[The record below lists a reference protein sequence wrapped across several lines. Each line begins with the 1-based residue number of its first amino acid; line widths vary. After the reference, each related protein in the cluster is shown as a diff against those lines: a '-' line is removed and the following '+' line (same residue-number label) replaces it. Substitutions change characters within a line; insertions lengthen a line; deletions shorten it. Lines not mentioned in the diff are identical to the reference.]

1 MVIKT
6 ESDVTPAVLAAMG
19 QTADPRV
26 REILIAL
33 VKHLHAFVRE
43 VRLTEVEFREAT
55 AILNEIGQLQ
65 TDSHNEF
72 VLMSGSLGVSSLVC
86 LLNNGDKGQTE
97 TSQSLLG
104 PFWRLNSPR
113 VENGGT
119 IIRSD
124 TPGTPLFVRAKVID
138 REGKAIS
145 GAEVDVWHASPVGL
159 YENQDPDQAEMNLR
173 GKFMTDEEGRFWFR
187 TVKMVGYPIPV
198 DGVVG
203 RLLKAQDRHPYRPAH
218 LHALIFKHGYK
229 TLISQVFD
237 PSDPN
242 IDSDVQFGVTAAL
255 TGDFI
260 RHDEPHPTDKDVQGP
275 WFSLDYTYVME
286 PGEAVLPRPP
296 IK

>member
-6 ESDVTPAVLAAMG
+6 ESNVTPVVLAAMA
-19 QTADPRV
+19 QTANPRL
-26 REILIAL
+26 REILTAL

-43 VRLTEVEFREAT
+43 ARLTEAEFREAT

-124 TPGTPLFVRAKVID
+124 TPGTPLFVQAKVVD
-138 REGKAIS
+138 REGS
-145 GAEVDVWHASPVGL
+145 
-159 YENQDPDQAEMNLR
+159 R
-173 GKFMTDEEGRFWFR
+173 
-187 TVKMVGYPIPV
+187 
-198 DGVVG
+198 
-203 RLLKAQDRHPYRPAH
+203 
-218 LHALIFKHGYK
+218 
-229 TLISQVFD
+229 
-237 PSDPN
+237 
-242 IDSDVQFGVTAAL
+242 
-255 TGDFI
+255 
-260 RHDEPHPTDKDVQGP
+260 
-275 WFSLDYTYVME
+275 
-286 PGEAVLPRPP
+286 
-296 IK
+296 

>member
-6 ESDVTPAVLAAMG
+6 ESDVTPAVLAVME
-19 QTADPRV
+19 QTSHPRA
-26 REILIAL
+26 REILTAL

-86 LLNNGDKGQTE
+86 LLNNGDRGQTE

-124 TPGTPLFVRAKVID
+124 TPGAPLFVRANVID
-138 REGKAIS
+138 HEGRPIP

-173 GKFMTDEEGRFWFR
+173 GKFMTDERGRFWFR

-203 RLLKAQDRHPYRPAH
+203 RLLKAQGRHPYRPAH

-242 IDSDVQFGVTAAL
+242 IESDVQFGVTSAL
-255 TGDFI
+255 TGDFV
-260 RHDEPHPTDKDVQGP
+260 RHDEPHPTDEDIERP

>member
-6 ESDVTPAVLAAMG
+6 ESDVTPAVLAVME
-19 QTADPRV
+19 QTSDPRG
-26 REILIAL
+26 REILMAL

-86 LLNNGDKGQTE
+86 LLNNGDRGQTE

-124 TPGTPLFVRAKVID
+124 TPGTPLFVRANVID
-138 REGKAIS
+138 REGRPIP

-173 GKFMTDEEGRFWFR
+173 GKFMTDKKGRFWFR

-203 RLLKAQDRHPYRPAH
+203 RLLKAQGRHPYRPAH

-242 IDSDVQFGVTAAL
+242 IESDVQFGVTAAL
-255 TGDFI
+255 TGDFV
-260 RHDEPHPTDKDVQGP
+260 RHDEPHPTDKDVEGP

>member
-1 MVIKT
+1 MVIRT
-6 ESDVTPAVLAAMG
+6 ESELTPAVLSVMNQA
-19 QTADPRV
+19 TDPRL
-26 REILIAL
+26 REILVAL
-33 VKHLHAFVRE
+33 VKHLHSFVRE
-43 VRLTEVEFREAT
+43 VKLSEVEFRDAT

-72 VLMSGSLGVSSLVC
+72 VLIAGSLGVSSLVC
-86 LLNNGDKGQTE
+86 LLNNGDGGQTE
-97 TSQSLLG
+97 TTQSLLG

-119 IIRSD
+119 IIRSE
-124 TPGTPLFVRAKVID
+124 TPGTPLFVHARVID
-138 REGKAIS
+138 RAGRPIT

-173 GKFMTDEEGRFWFR
+173 GKFTTNADGRFWFR
-187 TVKMVGYPIPV
+187 TVKMVGYPIPT

-203 RLLKAQDRHPYRPAH
+203 RLLKAQGRHPYRPAH
-218 LHALIFKHGYK
+218 LHALIFKQGYK

-255 TGDFI
+255 TGKFV
-260 RHDEPHPTDKDVQGP
+260 RHDEQHPSAPDVDGP

>member
-1 MVIKT
+1 MAIRT
-6 ESDVTPAVLAAMG
+6 ESELTPAVLAVMNR
-19 QTADPRV
+19 TEDPRLRDMLV
-26 REILIAL
+26 AM

-43 VRLTEVEFREAT
+43 VRLSEVEFREAT
-55 AILNEIGQLQ
+55 AILNEIGQLK

-72 VLMSGSLGVSSLVC
+72 VLMAGSLGVSSLVC
-86 LLNNGDKGQTE
+86 LLNNGDNGQTE

-119 IIRSD
+119 IIRSE
-124 TPGTPLFVRAKVID
+124 TPGTPLFVHAKVVD
-138 REGKAIS
+138 RGGKPIP
-145 GAEVDVWHASPVGL
+145 GAEIDVWHASPVGL

-173 GKFMTDEEGRFWFR
+173 GKFTTDDEGRFWFR

-203 RLLKAQDRHPYRPAH
+203 RLLQAQGRHPYRPAH
-218 LHALIFKHGYK
+218 LHALIFKEGYK

-242 IDSDVQFGVTAAL
+242 IESDVQFGVTAAL
-255 TGDFI
+255 TGDFV
-260 RHDEPHPTDKDVQGP
+260 RHDEPHPSDTDVSGP

-286 PGEAVLPRPP
+286 PGEAILPRPP